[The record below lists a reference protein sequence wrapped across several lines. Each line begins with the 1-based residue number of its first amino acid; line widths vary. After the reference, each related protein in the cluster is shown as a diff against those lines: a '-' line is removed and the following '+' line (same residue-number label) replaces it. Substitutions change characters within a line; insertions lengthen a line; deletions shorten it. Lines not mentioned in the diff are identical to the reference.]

1 MQDFPSG
8 LLSYLF
14 KISYDNLSK
23 YDEKKNVSQCILIII
38 KPINIYSN
46 MKLTYFHQHLMT

>member
-14 KISYDNLSK
+14 KISYNNLSK
-23 YDEKKNVSQCILIII
+23 YDEKKKCVSMYSNHYKTDLLIIFVH
-38 KPINIYSN
+38 
-46 MKLTYFHQHLMT
+46 TYDDLEHLQ

>member
-23 YDEKKNVSQCILIII
+23 YDENKKCVSMYSNHY
-38 KPINIYSN
+38 KTDNIYGN
-46 MKLTYFHQHLMT
+46 VKITYLH